1 MHDTVGQR
9 VDKSKIFDG
18 KISENFVSRLKVD
31 KFLITKT
38 NFINRKNY
46 MKYKIFAFEI
56 RVSKNC
62 IFIQEKN
69 PYFLQSS
76 KTYTA

>member
-31 KFLITKT
+31 KFLITKMY
-38 NFINRKNY
+38 FINRKNY
-46 MKYKIFAFEI
+46 MKYNIFEVE
-56 RVSKNC
+56 VSKKC

-69 PYFLQSS
+69 LYFLQSS

>member
-1 MHDTVGQR
+1 MTQWAREWTKV
-9 VDKSKIFDG
+9 KIFDG

-46 MKYKIFAFEI
+46 MKYKIFAFE
-56 RVSKNC
+56 VSFKKMHFYSRKKS
-62 IFIQEKN
+62 IFSTI
-69 PYFLQSS
+69 F
-76 KTYTA
+76 